1 MSAYIEPL
9 VYRPS
14 RWSMQVSV
22 APTSE
27 PVTVDD
33 LKDQSRIGNDDESYF
48 LAGLISGAR
57 ETVEHMTRRAILTQT
72 RVLKL
77 DEFPPNAGQVIELPG
92 GNIQSVT
99 SVAYNDADNASQT
112 LSASVYDTDFGTTTG
127 TGRISLAAGQSW
139 PGTGDAGLNVTV
151 TYVAGWAT
159 AAAVPASLKR
169 AILLLASQSYRD
181 REAFDQNSMAANP
194 AFTAMIAPWRVVR
207 LG

>member
-14 RWSMQVSV
+14 RWSMQVSS

-33 LKDQSRIGNDDESYF
+33 LKDQSRIDNDDENY
-48 LAGLISGAR
+48 LLVGLISGAR
-57 ETVEHMTRRAILTQT
+57 ETVEHMTRRAVLTQT

-77 DEFPPNAGQVIELPG
+77 DDFPPDAGQVIELPG

-139 PGTGDAGLNVTV
+139 PATGDAGLNVTV

-159 AAAVPASLKR
+159 ASAVPMSIKR

-181 REAFDQNSMAANP
+181 REAFDQNVMTANP